1 MMDKDMKKIVMK
13 FGGTSVATGENI
25 RNVANLVAE
34 SIKQGS
40 GVIVVVSALD
50 GVTDEL
56 FEAAEQA
63 RKEKQ
68 AYTQAFKQRMLERH
82 CVAITKAIKNSAVR
96 KEVEQTVGKI
106 IDELEK
112 VLTGICYVGELTPKS
127 KDYVLSFG
135 ERLSAPI
142 VCGALRDVKLES
154 QSLTGKEAGIVTDSD
169 FGDANPL
176 LNVTMHQL
184 KERIAPLLEKGIIPV
199 VSGYIAATQDGVVTT
214 LGRGGSDYTAT
225 LLGAALAADEVWI
238 WTDVDGLMTA
248 DPKIV
253 PNAKMLPALSYQ
265 EAAEMAIFG
274 AKAMHPRALEPII
287 RENIPARIRNVFNPE
302 NPGTLISSEEA
313 TNRTDAVK
321 AVALIRDVAM
331 VNVSGAGMVGAPGS
345 YAKIFD
351 VLGRSGINVMMI
363 SAAASE
369 GNISLVVRRNV
380 LGRAISALEI
390 ALLGRGLVS
399 DVTAEDDVC
408 VIAAM
413 GAKMKGTLG
422 VASRVFTTV
431 AKKGINIRMIAQG
444 SSELN
449 ISFVVKETD
458 GVAVVR
464 AIHEEFNLGK
474 AIQSNSDGKIKS
486 FIETL

>member
-1 MMDKDMKKIVMK
+1 MNKIVMK

-25 RNVANLVAE
+25 RNVAGLVAE
-34 SIKQGS
+34 SVKQGCQ
-40 GVIVVVSALD
+40 VVVVVSALD

-68 AYTQAFKQRMLERH
+68 EYIQAFKQRMLDKH
-82 CVAITKAIKNSAVR
+82 STAIMKAIKNSTVR
-96 KEVEQTVGKI
+96 KEVEQTVKKI

-142 VCGALRDVKLES
+142 VCGTIRDMKFNS
-154 QSLTGKEAGIVTDSD
+154 QSFTGKEAGIVTDSN

-176 LNVTMHQL
+176 FNVTVHQL
-184 KERIAPLLEKGIIPV
+184 KERIEPLLEEKVIPV

-225 LLGAALAADEVWI
+225 LIGAALAVDEVWI
-238 WTDVDGLMTA
+238 WTDVDGIMTA
-248 DPKIV
+248 DPKIISS
-253 PNAKMLPALSYQ
+253 ARLLPQLSYQ

-274 AKAMHPRALEPII
+274 AKAMHPRALEPIMK
-287 RENIPARIRNVFNPE
+287 ENIPARIRNVLNPK
-302 NPGTLISSEEA
+302 NMGTLISREQ
-313 TNRTDAVK
+313 TTKRQDAVK
-321 AVALIRDVAM
+321 AVAMIKDVALI
-331 VNVSGAGMVGAPGS
+331 NVSGGGMVGAPGS
-345 YAKIFD
+345 YARILD
-351 VLGRSGINVMMI
+351 LLGKNGINVMMI

-369 GNISLVVRRNV
+369 ANISIVIRRNQ
-380 LGRAISALEI
+380 LGRALSALEI
-390 ALLGRGLVS
+390 ALLGRGFAS
-399 DVTAEDDVC
+399 DVTTEDDVC

-413 GAKMKGTLG
+413 GANMKGTPG
-422 VASRVFTTV
+422 IASRIFTTQ
-431 AKKGINIRMIAQG
+431 ARNCINIRMIAQG

-449 ISFVVKETD
+449 ISFVVKEKD
-458 GVAVVR
+458 GKAAAQ
-464 AIHEEFNLGK
+464 AIHDEFKL
-474 AIQSNSDGKIKS
+474 DKI
-486 FIETL
+486 